1 MISCHLRCRRSSA
14 RIMFC
19 MIGTVSYY
27 INIANVQRHVEL
39 FQ

>member
-19 MIGTVSYY
+19 MIGTVYYY
-27 INIANVQRHVEL
+27 INSTDVQNHVEL